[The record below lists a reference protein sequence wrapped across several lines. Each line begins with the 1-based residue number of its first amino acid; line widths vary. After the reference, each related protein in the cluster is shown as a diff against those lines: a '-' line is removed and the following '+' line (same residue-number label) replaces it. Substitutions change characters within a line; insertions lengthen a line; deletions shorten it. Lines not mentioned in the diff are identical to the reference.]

1 MALGSVNFIRRIM
14 SFLFEDY
21 LSSVNLVELK
31 KAIKTNS
38 TATLVYALDYY
49 RKQVND
55 KAVLTE
61 YDVRAEM
68 VDRRTTDAA
77 TANREGW
84 GNTYQ
89 IFSDKYVEKYNMPHW
104 WALKLD
110 MFSILELLN
119 GKKAI
124 TEGVDTEIPA
134 GVLSGDVG
142 FIIVDTQTGEKIVTI
157 KNPDNKEYEVFTML
171 DETASIND
179 RVDKVDFKNFK
190 LSLFSFKTFEKEPLD
205 CSVVSV
211 EVSYVVVFR

>member
-1 MALGSVNFIRRIM
+1 M

-31 KAIKTNS
+31 KAIKVNS
-38 TATLVYALDYY
+38 SATLVYALDYY

-68 VDRRTTDAA
+68 VDRRTTDTA
-77 TANREGW
+77 TASREGW

-89 IFSDKYVEKYNMPHW
+89 IFSDRYVEKYNMPHW

-119 GKKAI
+119 GKKASA
-124 TEGVDTEIPA
+124 EGATIEMPVGI
-134 GVLSGDVG
+134 LSGDVG
-142 FIIVDTQTGEKIVTI
+142 SIVINTQTGEKNINFE
-157 KNPDNKEYEVFTML
+157 NPDDREYEVFTML

-190 LSLFSFKTFEKEPLD
+190 LSLFSFETFEKEPLD
-205 CSVVSV
+205 CSVVPV
-211 EVSYVVVFR
+211 EVSYVVVFK